1 MSADPQTIMSNMQA
15 AYAPNSF
22 TDEQVRTYIQQNL
35 QGATDAQIAAEMARY
50 NVGVDQMSRATGVA
64 PRDVQS
70 RFLTVASPTPT
81 VAPPQNFTDEQVL
94 SYLQNNLAGA
104 SDAQIAAEMIRFGV
118 SPAQMARVTNVPLD
132 TVQSRYNAI
141 INPLLS
147 ASTFPGGPIT
157 IDDPTRPIDGTT
169 PGGGTTLL
177 SNVVPTPSVTSPPG
191 TVPTLNASL
200 PALPTQPTQYIT
212 PGGGIT
218 SIPTGVTPFA
228 VPMLNMR
235 NIVNQGYV
243 PSYVAAPETTPQF
256 AFTPITQI
264 GTPVF

>member
-22 TDEQVRTYIQQNL
+22 TDEQVRSYVQQNL
-35 QGATDAQIAAEMARY
+35 QGATDAQIAAEMARF
-50 NVGVDQMSRATGVA
+50 NVGVDQMARVTGQA

-70 RFLTVASPTPT
+70 RFLATASPSPT
-81 VAPPQNFTDEQVL
+81 VIRPQGFTDAQVL
-94 SYLQNNLAGA
+94 SYLQNNLQGA
-104 SDAQIAAEMIRFGV
+104 SDSQIAAEMIRFGV
-118 SPAQMARVTNVPLD
+118 SPAQMSRVTNVPLE
-132 TVQSRYNAI
+132 TVQNRYNAI

-147 ASTFPGGPIT
+147 ASTLTGGT
-157 IDDPTRPIDGTT
+157 TTTTTTNTDGTT
-169 PGGGTTLL
+169 TGGGTTLP
-177 SNVVPTPSVTSPPG
+177 SNIVPTPSVTSPAG
-191 TVPTLNASL
+191 TVPTLNAAL
-200 PALPTQPTQYIT
+200 PALPTQPTEYIT

-235 NIVNQGYV
+235 NIANQGVV
-243 PSYVAAPETTPQF
+243 PSYVAAPQTTPQF